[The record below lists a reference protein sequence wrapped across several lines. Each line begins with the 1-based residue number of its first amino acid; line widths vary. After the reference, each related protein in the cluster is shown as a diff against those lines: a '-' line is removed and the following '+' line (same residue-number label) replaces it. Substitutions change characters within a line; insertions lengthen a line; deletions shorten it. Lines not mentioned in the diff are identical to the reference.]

1 MMLFK
6 TKHWTRYRDIGRLF
20 WRHGRSTFF
29 RQLAD
34 ISELRDDEEESR
46 PNSHD
51 PTPEEFV
58 ADLEKMGP
66 TFVKLGQILS
76 SRADLMPER
85 YLKALS
91 KLQDKCDP
99 FPYVEAEKIIEK
111 ELGVRISKAFLEFD
125 EKPIAAASLGQ
136 VHRAVLRDGR
146 KVAVK
151 VQRPGIRKQI
161 AEDLEVLKELG
172 TFADAHTE
180 VGRRHRLLEV
190 IDQFRKSLVQELNYQ
205 REASNLVIVGEC
217 LREFPHIVVAQPIN
231 DYTTRDVLTMTYM
244 EGCKITDLSPIVRL
258 DFDGEALAD
267 ELFRAYLKQTLVDGI
282 FHADPHPG
290 NVFIT
295 TDLRIGLLDM
305 GMVGRIAPGMQETL
319 IKLLLAMSE
328 GRAEDVA
335 DIAIHISETDDE
347 FDEARFRRD
356 ISDLILQ
363 MHNNT
368 LTQLDIG
375 RLLLE
380 VGRIAGQTGLFVPS
394 ELTMLSKTMLQLHEI
409 GRCLQPTYN
418 PNAAVRRHVSEILK
432 QRLKKDFTPGNLFSS
447 LLETKEFTTQLPKRL
462 IKLLD
467 TIGRGQIELKMR
479 NDDTLRVLDG
489 FQKVA
494 NRIATGLVLAA
505 LIVGA
510 ALLMRIQTNFTLF
523 GYPGFAMICFMFA
536 AAGAVWLLF
545 DIFWRD
551 LKGPKKPRS

>member
-1 MMLFK
+1 MIFK
-6 TKHWTRYRDIGRLF
+6 TKHWSRYKDIGRLF
-20 WRHGRSTFF
+20 WRHGRSTVF
-29 RQLAD
+29 RRLAD
-34 ISELRDDEEESR
+34 IPELQDDNNNNVSD
-46 PNSHD
+46 NGHD
-51 PTPEEFV
+51 PTPEELV

-76 SRADLMPER
+76 SRADLLPER

-91 KLQDKCDP
+91 KLQDKCEP
-99 FPYVEAEKIIEK
+99 FPYAEAEKIIED

-125 EKPIAAASLGQ
+125 TKPIAAASLGQ

-161 AEDLEVLKELG
+161 AEDLEVLQELG
-172 TFADAHTE
+172 AFADSHTE

-190 IDQFRKSLVQELNYQ
+190 VDQFRKSLVQELDYQ
-205 REASNLVIVGEC
+205 REASNLVVIGEC
-217 LREFPHIVVAQPIN
+217 LREFPHIIVAQPIQ

-244 EGCKITDLSPIVRL
+244 EGCKITELSPMVRL

-290 NVFIT
+290 NIFIT
-295 TDLRIGLLDM
+295 NDFRIGLLDM
-305 GMVGRIAPGMQETL
+305 GMVGRITPVMQETL

-328 GRAEDVA
+328 GRADDVA
-335 DIAIHISETDDE
+335 SIAIQISETDE
-347 FDEARFRRD
+347 GFQEAHFRRD
-356 ISDLILQ
+356 IGDLILQ

-368 LTQLDIG
+368 LTQMDIG

-380 VGRIAGQTGLFVPS
+380 VGRVAGKTGLFVPS
-394 ELTMLSKTMLQLHEI
+394 ELTMLSKTLLQLHEI
-409 GRCLQPTYN
+409 GRSLHPAYN
-418 PNAAVRRHVSEILK
+418 PNAAVRRHVSAILQ
-432 QRLKKDFTPGNLFSS
+432 QRLKKDFTPGNIFSS
-447 LLETKEFTTQLPKRL
+447 MLEAKEFTAQLPSRL
-462 IKLLD
+462 VKILD
-467 TIGRGQIELKMR
+467 TVGKGQVELKMR
-479 NDDTLRVLDG
+479 NDDTLRMLDG

-510 ALLMRIQTNFTLF
+510 ALLMRIPTEFTLF

-536 AAGAVWLLF
+536 AAGAVWLLL

-551 LKGPKKPRS
+551 LKSPKRPRK

>member
-1 MMLFK
+1 MNFLNA
-6 TKHWTRYRDIGRLF
+6 KHWPRYRDIGRLF
-20 WRHGRSTFF
+20 WRHGRSTVF

-34 ISELRDDEEESR
+34 ISELRDEEVSL
-46 PNSHD
+46 NSHD

-76 SRADLMPER
+76 SRADLLPER

-91 KLQDKCDP
+91 KLQDKCEP
-99 FPYVEAEKIIEK
+99 FSYVEAKKIIES
-111 ELGVRISKAFLEFD
+111 ELGLRISKAFLEFE

-151 VQRPGIRKQI
+151 VQRPGIRRQI
-161 AEDLEVLKELG
+161 AEDLEVLEELG
-172 TFADAHTE
+172 AFADTHTE

-190 IDQFRKSLVQELNYQ
+190 IEQFRKSLVQELDYQ
-205 REASNLVIVGEC
+205 REASNLTVIGDC
-217 LREFPHIVVAQPIN
+217 LRGFPHIHVAQPIN
-231 DYTTRDVLTMTYM
+231 DYTTRDVLTMTYI
-244 EGCKITDLSPIVRL
+244 EGCKITELSPVVRL

-290 NVFIT
+290 NIFIT
-295 TDLRIGLLDM
+295 QDLRIGLLDM
-305 GMVGRIAPGMQETL
+305 GMIGRIAPGMQETL

-335 DIAIHISETDDE
+335 AIAIQISETDDE
-347 FDEARFRRD
+347 FDEAHFRRD
-356 ISDLILQ
+356 IGDLILQ
-363 MHNNT
+363 MHDNT

-380 VGRIAGQTGLFVPS
+380 VGRIAGKTGLFVPS

-409 GRCLQPTYN
+409 GRCLHPTYN
-418 PNAAVRRHVSEILK
+418 PNAGVRRHVSEILR
-432 QRLKKDFTPGNLFSS
+432 QRLKKDFTPGNFFSS
-447 LLETKEFTTQLPKRL
+447 VLEAKEFTAQLPARL
-462 IKLLD
+462 GKIMD
-467 TIGRGQIELKMR
+467 TVGRGQIELKMR
-479 NDDTLRVLDG
+479 NDDTLRILDG

-510 ALLMRIQTNFTLF
+510 AFLMQIHTSFMIF
-523 GYPGFAMICFMFA
+523 GYPGLAMICFMVA
-536 AAGAVWLLF
+536 AAGAACLLF